1 MQIRIILHLCLIAFL
16 LAFVGCVSSDKE
28 AAGTANGALI
38 GAAAGAAIGANNDSP
53 LRGALIGAT
62 TGAIA
67 GNIIG
72 ETAQRRSDAY
82 EAKFQQDQELL
93 RSSAS
98 QRVDASV
105 TIQQVERMVQA
116 NVSDDVIISQLQ
128 GRGAAQNLSTDD
140 IINLTQ
146 KGISAEVIKAYQAA
160 GSYSATGTPPSTTIQ
175 RSNAGPVVVERH
187 YHHSP
192 PARTYY
198 QPYAPSRRSG
208 IILGIGN

>member
-1 MQIRIILHLCLIAFL
+1 MQIRMFLHLSLIAFIPS
-16 LAFVGCVSSDKE
+16 FIGCVSSDKE

-53 LRGALIGAT
+53 LSGALIGAT

-82 EAKFQQDQELL
+82 EAKFQQDQALL

-105 TIQQVERMVQA
+105 TIEQVERMVQA

-146 KGISAEVIKAYQAA
+146 KGISAEVIKAYQSA
-160 GSYSATGTPPSTTIQ
+160 GSYAANVTPPSTTTQ

-192 PARTYY
+192 RAGTYY

>member
-1 MQIRIILHLCLIAFL
+1 MQTPTILYLSLIAFL
-16 LAFVGCVSSDKE
+16 LASVGCASSNKE

-38 GAAAGAAIGANNDSP
+38 GAAAGAAIGDNNDATLS
-53 LRGALIGAT
+53 GALIGAT

-72 ETAQRRSDAY
+72 ETAQRRSAAY

-105 TIQQVERMVQA
+105 TIEQVEKMVKA

-146 KGISAEVIKAYQAA
+146 KGISAEVIKAYQAS
-160 GSYSATGTPPSTTIQ
+160 GSYSDIGTPRSTTIK
-175 RSNAGPVVVERH
+175 RSIPEPVIVERH
-187 YHHSP
+187 FHHSP
-192 PARTYY
+192 TTRSYY

-208 IILGIGN
+208 IILGVGN

>member
-1 MQIRIILHLCLIAFL
+1 MQTPTILYLSLIAFL
-16 LAFVGCVSSDKE
+16 LASVGCASSNKE

-38 GAAAGAAIGANNDSP
+38 GAAAGAAIGANNDATLS
-53 LRGALIGAT
+53 GALIGAT

-72 ETAQRRSDAY
+72 ETAQRRSAAY

-105 TIQQVERMVQA
+105 TIEQVEKMVKA

-146 KGISAEVIKAYQAA
+146 KGISAEVIKAYQA
-160 GSYSATGTPPSTTIQ
+160 
-175 RSNAGPVVVERH
+175 
-187 YHHSP
+187 
-192 PARTYY
+192 
-198 QPYAPSRRSG
+198 SG
-208 IILGIGN
+208 VILVANTFDFVSISLD